1 MFVRFSGEDC
11 PSLISSL
18 AVMPSR
24 QRAADDEE
32 VQVVYQAGGR
42 SQGNAPR
49 RRPVR
54 RGGARQQQRQQ
65 QPRPAPPQV
74 APRRIHPISRIMRDT
89 LRVLTSRAYDEVRQN
104 GFYPQASFL
113 PQTEAWDLSL
123 HPTVSTLEDL
133 DAGLGLDIL
142 PAVGL
147 LGALDPV
154 RVGPLP
160 DLMNLSGTMDL
171 LLSPLPPAVQEES
184 LLPSPPADTS
194 SPSPSVSSPARP
206 VQEGPVQEGPGGDDE
221 ALLADPVN
229 TGGESCVVISDSEDE
244 SGNTVEEESGN
255 TLEEESGN
263 TVEEESTPTL
273 EEEST
278 PTMEEESA
286 RNLGEKSS
294 TVEEESTGAS
304 EDGPGSA
311 PVGEDPREELLV
323 GWLEGEPSAEMAFF
337 PAPPPSPVPL
347 LLPSMDHDGLDGDT
361 QMLRMST
368 PFEYARWYRDAK
380 NFPQRFKIP
389 SGRLIIYICCALI
402 VN

>member
-1 MFVRFSGEDC
+1 MHFSSEDC
-11 PSLISSL
+11 PPRISSL
-18 AVMPSR
+18 AAMPSR
-24 QRAADDEE
+24 RRAADDDE
-32 VQVVYQAGGR
+32 VQVVHQEGGR
-42 SQGNAPR
+42 SQGNVPR

-74 APRRIHPISRIMRDT
+74 TPRRISPIGRLMRDAF
-89 LRVLTSRAYDEVRQN
+89 RVLASRAYDEVRQN
-104 GFYPQASFL
+104 GFYPQASFI

-123 HPTVSTLEDL
+123 QPSVSTLEDL
-133 DAGLGLDIL
+133 DAELGLDLL

-147 LGALDPV
+147 LGALDSM
-154 RVGPLP
+154 RGGPLP
-160 DLMNLSGTMDL
+160 DLMDLSGTMDL
-171 LLSPLPPAVQEES
+171 LLSPLPPDVQEES
-184 LLPSPPADTS
+184 LLPSPQADTS

-206 VQEGPVQEGPGGDDE
+206 VQEGPGDDDE

-229 TGGESCVVISDSEDE
+229 AGGERCVVISDSEDE

-255 TLEEESGN
+255 TLEEESSY
-263 TVEEESTPTL
+263 TLEEESTPTL
-273 EEEST
+273 EEES
-278 PTMEEESA
+278 A
-286 RNLGEKSS
+286 RNLGEESS
-294 TVEEESTGAS
+294 TLEEESTGAS
-304 EDGPGSA
+304 EDGPGDG

-323 GWLEGEPSAEMAFF
+323 GYLQGEPAAELAFF

-361 QMLRMST
+361 QLLRMST
-368 PFEYARWYRDAK
+368 PFEYARWYRDMK

-389 SGRLIIYICCALI
+389 SGMIIIYICCALF

>member
-1 MFVRFSGEDC
+1 
-11 PSLISSL
+11 
-18 AVMPSR
+18 
-24 QRAADDEE
+24 
-32 VQVVYQAGGR
+32 
-42 SQGNAPR
+42 
-49 RRPVR
+49 
-54 RGGARQQQRQQ
+54 
-65 QPRPAPPQV
+65 
-74 APRRIHPISRIMRDT
+74 MRDT
-89 LRVLTSRAYDEVRQN
+89 FRVLTSRAYDEVRQN

-133 DAGLGLDIL
+133 DAELGLDIL

-171 LLSPLPPAVQEES
+171 LLSPLPPDVQEES

-206 VQEGPVQEGPGGDDE
+206 VQEGPGDGDE

-229 TGGESCVVISDSEDE
+229 AGGERCVVISDSEDE

-263 TVEEESTPTL
+263 TVEEESGNTLEEESTPTL

-278 PTMEEESA
+278 
-286 RNLGEKSS
+286 RNLGEESLS
-294 TVEEESTGAS
+294 TLEEESTGAS
-304 EDGPGSA
+304 EDGPGDA
-311 PVGEDPREELLV
+311 PVGEDPAEELLV
-323 GWLEGEPSAEMAFF
+323 GYLAGEPAPELAFF
-337 PAPPPSPVPL
+337 PAPPSSPVPL
-347 LLPSMDHDGLDGDT
+347 LLPRMDHDGLDGDT

-368 PFEYARWYRDAK
+368 PFEYARWYRDMK
-380 NFPQRFKIP
+380 DFPQRFKIP
-389 SGRLIIYICCALI
+389 SGMIIIYICCALF